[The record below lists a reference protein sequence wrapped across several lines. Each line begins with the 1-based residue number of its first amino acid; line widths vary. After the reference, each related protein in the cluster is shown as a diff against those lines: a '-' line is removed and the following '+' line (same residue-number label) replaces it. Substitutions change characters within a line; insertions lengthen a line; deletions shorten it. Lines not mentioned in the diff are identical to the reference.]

1 MSKKI
6 WFVLVIVC
14 LIGSLFLPG
23 LFFAGDAHKG
33 ISSEVQSKRGMVVA
47 GIYRNGSAVEFIE
60 EGIST
65 KERLEQAGIVD
76 FIYMDCRRDP
86 GLYMKSVTTMIE
98 EDVDGVILSQPFAG
112 QLREIDR
119 LLEEADIP
127 YIIADLTL
135 NDGDDGL
142 SKEIETSTVNVDDY
156 AAGHMT
162 GDWMAN
168 YTIKNGLIDNET
180 VGLLYLSQ
188 DSLGNM
194 MTRKEGQMNRFQEM
208 IPYFDPNFV
217 FEASFDGTVED
228 SLDKTTGIMVNALN
242 ISYWLVLAT
251 SDEGAIG
258 AVRSLEQLGMDG
270 KAAVVSIGG
279 NLAVNEFKK
288 EYSALK
294 SSGYYASTK
303 IGSEA
308 ADKLL
313 KVMSGDKEASS
324 TAFNTVIITRD
335 NYLEYVVD

>member
-1 MSKKI
+1 MVKKI
-6 WFVLVIVC
+6 WFVLVFTC
-14 LIGSLFLPG
+14 LIGSLLLTG
-23 LFFAGDAHKG
+23 IFFDDDAESGKL
-33 ISSEVQSKRGMVVA
+33 SEVQSTNGLVVA

-65 KERLEQAGIVD
+65 KEKLEEAGITD
-76 FIYMDCRRDP
+76 FIYMDCKRDP
-86 GLYMKSVTTMIE
+86 GLYMKSVMTMIE
-98 EDVDGVILSQPFAG
+98 EDVDGMILSQPFTG

-127 YIIADLTL
+127 YVIADLSL
-135 NDGDDGL
+135 EGDDDGL
-142 SKEIETSTVNVDDY
+142 SEEIEASTVNVDDY

-180 VGLLYLSQ
+180 VGLLFLSQ
-188 DSLGNM
+188 DNLANM
-194 MTRKEGQMNRFQEM
+194 MTRKDGQMNRFQEM
-208 IPYFDPNFV
+208 IPYFDSSFI
-217 FEASFDGTVED
+217 FESTFDGTVED
-228 SLDKTTGIMVNALN
+228 SLDKTTGIIVNTLN
-242 ISYWLVLAT
+242 VSYWLVLAT

-294 SSGYYASTK
+294 SSGYYASTL
-303 IGSEA
+303 IGSQA

-313 KVMSGDKEASS
+313 EAMKGDKQTSS
-324 TAFNTVIITRD
+324 TSFNTVIITRD
-335 NYLEYVVD
+335 NYLEYVAD